1 MATQEPTVRT
11 IDAAEAARQW
21 PELLEDVARSHDRVI
36 VEQDGKPVAAVISV
50 ADLQFLKRLEE
61 QRERDFA
68 IVDEVREAFKDV
80 PFEEIEREAA
90 KALAEVR
97 AEMRQER
104 RRAKAAT
111 A

>member
-1 MATQEPTVRT
+1 MAMQEPTVRT
-11 IDAAEAARQW
+11 IDADEAGRQW
-21 PELLEDVARSHDRVI
+21 PELLEDVARSHARVI
-36 VEQDGKPVAAVISV
+36 VEQDGTPVAAVISV

-68 IVDEVREAFKDV
+68 VIDEVQEAFKDV

-97 AEMRQER
+97 AEMREER
-104 RRAKAAT
+104 RRAMAASE
-111 A
+111 

>member
-1 MATQEPTVRT
+1 MATQEPTERT
-11 IDAAEAARQW
+11 IDADEAGRQW
-21 PELLEDVARSHDRVI
+21 PELLQDVARSHDRVI
-36 VEQDGKPVAAVISV
+36 VEQEGKPVAAIIAV

-104 RRAKAAT
+104 QDAVSESA
-111 A
+111 